1 MFIRNYSRENIIL
14 EDDYQ
19 EALKVKFDE
28 DQHELDLA
36 ERVIVIQRT
45 ISVAKG
51 IGLDISSRQKNEENY
66 KSIIK
71 RNMSYNAPNGDF
83 SISLMQG
90 TTRNSGTA

>member
-36 ERVIVIQRT
+36 ERVIVI
-45 ISVAKG
+45 
-51 IGLDISSRQKNEENY
+51 
-66 KSIIK
+66 
-71 RNMSYNAPNGDF
+71 
-83 SISLMQG
+83 
-90 TTRNSGTA
+90 